1 LEHLSETLQDAEL
14 WVTVGMVI
22 LFGAMIYLKV
32 PGMALKALDARAA
45 KIQAELDEALRLRE
59 EAQTLL
65 AQIKVQREAAEKVA
79 AEMIAN
85 AEADSERL
93 RAEAAVKLEEQIN
106 RRQLMAE
113 RKIASAE
120 AKAAADVKAAAGE
133 LAAQLTESV
142 LQARLKDLKSD
153 PLIDRAVAQIGDR
166 LQ

>member
-1 LEHLSETLQDAEL
+1 VEILQEAEL

-32 PGMALKALDARAA
+32 PGMAFKALDGRAA
-45 KIQAELDEALRLRE
+45 KIQAELDGALRLRE
-59 EAQTLL
+59 EAQALL

-85 AEADSERL
+85 AQADSERL
-93 RAEAAVKLEEQIN
+93 RAEAAVKLEEQIK
-106 RRQLMAE
+106 RRQQMAE

-133 LAAQLTESV
+133 LAAQIAESV
-142 LQARLKDLKSD
+142 LQARLKDLTSD